1 MTANQDLFDAQIR
14 HQIELRGYSS
24 YVLQRV
30 NKVLDRADKELAE
43 KLRAR
48 LPEFDPA
55 KIDFTSERWK
65 ALLADIAAM
74 RAAAAAEIDQITTT
88 ETRGLAK
95 VEAAHELATLQA
107 AIPIEIELAAVDARQ
122 IAAIAMK
129 RPFQGKLLSE
139 WLTDVAAADK
149 KRIAQAVQLGMST
162 GEPVDEIVRRI
173 IGTRKNK
180 YADGIVAMNR
190 RGAQAMV
197 RTAINHVSNAARE
210 QVMDA
215 NSDIIACEIWTST
228 LDGRT
233 TAVCRARDGKGSKI
247 GGKKLPEGI
256 EPLVPNGAR
265 PPAHVGCRSLMIAYI
280 DGVGL
285 LGDRPQVV
293 DVRTRQRRDIDFRA
307 EAKASGRKIQDIRK
321 DWAEKNVGSVPAETT
336 YQQFLERQS
345 VEFQEQV
352 LGKAKAALFRKGG
365 LKLDQFIDRAGNEL
379 TLKQLAERVPGAFR
393 KAGIT

>member
-14 HQIELRGYSS
+14 HQVALRGYSN
-24 YVLQRV
+24 YVLKRV

-55 KIDFTSERWK
+55 KIDYTSERWK
-65 ALLADIAAM
+65 SLLADIAAM
-74 RAAAAAEIDQITTT
+74 RAAASAEIDQITTS
-88 ETRGLAK
+88 EVRELAK

-107 AIPIEIELAAVDARQ
+107 AIPIEINLAAVDARQ
-122 IAAIAMK
+122 IAAIAVK
-129 RPFQGKLLSE
+129 RPFQGKLLKD
-139 WLTDVAAADK
+139 WLSDVAESDK
-149 KRIAQAVQLGMST
+149 KRVIQAVQLGMST
-162 GEPVDEIVRRI
+162 GEPVDNIVRRV
-173 IGTRKNK
+173 IGTRKNN

-210 QVMDA
+210 QVIES

-247 GGKKLPEGI
+247 GGKPLPEGI
-256 EPLVPNGAR
+256 EPLIPNGAR
-265 PPAHVGCRSLMIAYI
+265 PPAHVGCRSLMVAYI

-293 DVRTRQRRDIDFRA
+293 DTRTRQKREIDFRA
-307 EAKASGRKIQDIRK
+307 EAKASGRKIQDVRK
-321 DWAEKNVGSVPAETT
+321 NWADKNVGSVPSETT

-345 VEFQEQV
+345 PAFQDQV

-365 LKLDQFIDRAGNEL
+365 LKLDQFVDRAGNEL